1 MLFSPTSLV
10 SKARGWGLPLIAL
23 AASMAVPAFATP
35 PKAPTNLKLRT
46 TLFAQP
52 GLPPPAPATTTAR
65 YYQVT
70 WDDNSLDE
78 SGFRIEVR
86 FGNVGAF
93 SYLDAVAAD
102 IEEYVIPYDFG
113 DNVLVQF
120 RVVAYKHNGSAIES
134 TASTSL
140 GEFVSTLKASTLN
153 APSNFRV
160 AEANDGNLRF
170 TWKDNS
176 TAEWYYQ
183 LFYKKSGDA
192 DSTYATLGS
201 LHLFDNKEG
210 TAATDLTSVTVKH
223 NLQPGQSYHFRL
235 RATRKT
241 DGTFATAVSANHSAI
256 VAPVSYPVAAATS
269 YIVPRLNAPTE
280 LSGEAV
286 DTERI
291 VLRWK
296 DNSFNETGYE
306 VEYRAAGSTGTW
318 QKLTLGA
325 NSNSFTISVGPGGTY
340 EWRVRAVVTGVSDPG
355 DYSNVHTIVMNF
367 VKPQGLVATTSGI
380 SRAVELT
387 WQDTSLSET
396 HYDIYTRLAD
406 EETTDDQWFFAQSM
420 LADTTRATVKTR
432 VENSAE
438 VPLALNLEHEFVV
451 VARYAGT
458 GAESEESNI
467 AKAFVRHGFTSRTYQ
482 PAKKGQPF
490 TYTMAVSNAVER
502 VTWGVTG
509 LPAGLT
515 FDADTGIISGT
526 PEVDG
531 VVTCPMTV
539 TYQTTSATV
548 PLTLRILKEAALP
561 TIIKDIP
568 DITIGT
574 GAQFPVILNDKFAD
588 ADSEMAVRL
597 RTNRGDIDLLL
608 YPSLTPEAVEN
619 FMGYVESGAYNG
631 VIFHRSVPTFIV
643 QGGAYVPVGAPNV
656 FSSLLK
662 RPASINEPGIS
673 NIRGTVAH
681 AKVGGNPDS
690 ATHDFFFNLEDNS
703 LKTNI
708 ELDNQNAGFTV
719 FARVAGGGMSVVDGI
734 ATLPIGVYKDY
745 NTSGGTTASLD
756 RRVIL
761 DGSKVAF
768 EEVPM
773 NVTDATAPTNMDVS
787 RTVQILDARQVSP
800 FKYELVDTPE
810 SNESV
815 ARATIMN
822 DGSLRL
828 EGLMAG
834 TSTITLR
841 ARDLDNNPVEQSFNV
856 TVVKGH
862 AAPVITRQPVSV
874 AVLPGGKA
882 TLTVTATGTN
892 LEYQWRKKVN
902 DAWVPVAGANL
913 KTYSLTNIQAA
924 DTGAFSVLVGNSTT
938 TLTSAEA
945 RVDLRTAPEVTVHPV
960 AKVVEVGQPLVLE
973 TTVTGAPAPVI
984 SWLRSGKAVAGQKLA
999 KLDIPAA
1006 KVTDGGTYVMR
1017 ATNVA
1022 GKDDSDAANVI
1033 VVDKASHLMIALPTK
1048 TVVLKA
1054 QASGP
1059 AMNYRWLRKR
1069 LTDPQP
1075 VDVTDELGRI
1085 TGATTATLTI
1095 KLITPNDAGDY
1106 TCYVEDQADSALN
1119 GTTGAWKVGIAGGVP
1134 SLTAFTPDSA
1144 YVGIEYG
1151 YTIPGGGST
1160 NSTISSFAISGLPA
1174 GLKLDVTTGR
1184 ISGFATKPGEYK
1196 LKVTVKNPKGSSSL
1210 SNVPFTVLPLPEAVV
1225 GAFIGQI
1232 GNSAALNGNKG
1243 GRIDMTVTEGGLI
1256 SGKLTQGKDIFSFT
1270 GKMDQNPGSL
1280 RTSGQAT
1287 VIRKGN
1293 TPLQMSLTA
1302 LAPSGYSDSGNVTGS
1317 LSDGYDAVGFT
1328 AYRNVYSLSK
1338 SRPSPYI
1345 GRFHMAFHLTDDDEG
1360 DDETPQG
1367 TGYAIALLDNN
1378 GVAKISGRLADG
1390 TTLTASSFLGG
1401 QQQFLVYQSLYK
1413 NTGSIVGLAYLQF
1426 IQAITDAEKQLPNRF
1441 RVEGQMNWTRDAQ
1454 ALATERS
1461 YKAGFGP
1468 VALYALGRNYL
1479 PQDAIPLIM
1488 GLPRIPRNASLIFA
1502 EGGVEESDTNPSVAA
1517 LSIGSVP
1524 VIPSGVANEGGI
1536 SLITN
1541 AATGLFS
1548 GSFKLTDPELPTPRS
1563 ASYFGIIIPQIPART
1578 YSDGSG
1584 FAQSDAGGF
1593 GFFTVAQ
1600 LPSDGPPPTTVK
1612 TSPILSGRVNFNPV
1626 PINITQH
1633 PLSQTVNP
1641 GVSVTLTV
1649 AASTSAS
1656 TPITYQWRKNGTNIN
1671 GATTTS
1677 YVINPVTEGAQ
1688 GNYDVVVRTTYST
1701 VISNKAVLDVNDP
1714 VSGVTVTR
1722 TPSANPVG
1730 VGNNVTFTATSQG
1743 VGPFTYQWRKS
1754 DSDILDASATGASYT
1769 LNSVGT
1775 EAAGTYSVRVSSA
1788 ITPAGVTSAG
1798 NVLTVANPISAVV
1811 AQRTPTTESV
1821 NIGGNVTFSVP
1832 TISGSVGPYTYQW
1845 LKNDQNIE
1853 GATASTYVI
1862 DFVNAV
1868 DIGVYTVRVKNAIT
1882 PEGVLSNAVPLDVST
1897 AVANVNAS
1905 RNPSAEGVA
1914 LGTPVT
1920 FLVSTQGAGPFSF
1933 QWKKGGVNIPGATL
1947 ASYSISAVTAED
1959 TGSYTV
1965 LVSNATTPAGVL
1977 SNIVLLS
1984 VQSPVTAVGIS
1995 INPNTSVLEAGQ
2007 SIEFTAT
2014 PNAPGPYT
2022 YQWYKNNEPI
2032 SNAVDGTY
2040 LINGLQESDSGSYR
2054 VEVGNA
2060 VTASPVASQSITISV
2075 VTP

>member
-10 SKARGWGLPLIAL
+10 SKARAWGLPLIAL

-46 TLFAQP
+46 TLVQEP
-52 GLPPPAPATTTAR
+52 GLQPPALPTSTKR
-65 YYQVT
+65 YYHVT

-78 SGFRIEVR
+78 SGFRVEVR

-93 SYLDAVAAD
+93 YLLNSVPSNT
-102 IEEYVIPYDFG
+102 EELLFEYNFG

-120 RVVAYKHNGSAIES
+120 RAVAYKHNGNAIE
-134 TASTSL
+134 TTPSTSFA
-140 GEFVSTLKASTLN
+140 EFVSTLKASSVN
-153 APSNFRV
+153 APTNFRV
-160 AEANDGNLRF
+160 AEVNDGNLRF
-170 TWKDNS
+170 TWKDMS

-183 LFYKKSGDA
+183 IFYKKSGDA
-192 DSTYATLGS
+192 DSTYATLGN
-201 LHLFDNKEG
+201 LHLFDSKEG
-210 TAATDLTSVTVKH
+210 TANTDLTSVTVKH

-241 DGTFATAVSANHSAI
+241 DGTFATAVSSNHSAI

-286 DTERI
+286 DTERL

-306 VEYRAAGSTGTW
+306 MEYRAAGSTGTW
-318 QKLTLGA
+318 QKLTLGP

-355 DYSNVHTIVMNF
+355 DYSNVHTIVMTNF
-367 VKPQGLVATTSGI
+367 IKPQGLVATTSGLSGAI
-380 SRAVELT
+380 ELT

-396 HYDIYTRLAD
+396 NYDIYTRLAD
-406 EETTDDQWFFAQSM
+406 DETTDDQWFFAQSM

-432 VENSAE
+432 VENSAD
-438 VPLALNLEHEFVV
+438 VPLALNVEHEFVV

-467 AKAFVRHGFTSRTYQ
+467 AKAFIRHGFTSRTYQ

-502 VTWGVTG
+502 VSWGVTG

-561 TIIKDIP
+561 TIVKDIP

-719 FARVAGGGMSVVDGI
+719 FARVAGSGMSVVDGI
-734 ATLPIGVYKDY
+734 AGLPIGPY
-745 NTSGGTTASLD
+745 GTTATNG
-756 RRVIL
+756 VIL
-761 DGSKVAF
+761 DGSEIKSNSDSTFGAT
-768 EEVPM
+768 PM
-773 NVTDATAPTNMDVS
+773 NVSGSTAPATMDVNQ
-787 RTVQILDARQVSP
+787 TVQILDARQVSP
-800 FKYELVDTPE
+800 FKYEVVDTPE
-810 SNESV
+810 SHENV
-815 ARATIMN
+815 VRATVMN

-828 EGLMAG
+828 EGLTAG

-856 TVVKGH
+856 TVIKGH
-862 AAPVITRQPVSV
+862 IAPVITRQPISV

-882 TLTVTATGTN
+882 SLTVTATGTN
-892 LEYQWRKKVN
+892 LEYQWRKKVE
-902 DAWVPVAGANL
+902 DAWVPIAGANL

-924 DTGAFSVLVGNSTT
+924 DTGAFSVLVGNSTS

-945 RVDLRTAPEVTVHPV
+945 RVDLRTAPEVIAHPV

-973 TTVTGAPAPVI
+973 TTVTGAPSPVI

-1006 KVTDGGTYVMR
+1006 KVTDGGTYLMR

-1022 GKDDSDAANVI
+1022 GKDESNAANVI
-1033 VVDKASHLMIALPTK
+1033 VVDKTSRLMIALPTK

-1059 AMNYRWLRKR
+1059 AMNYQWLRKR
-1069 LTDPQP
+1069 TSDTQP
-1075 VDVTDELGRI
+1075 VFITDELGRI
-1085 TGATTATLTI
+1085 TGSNTATLTI
-1095 KLITPNDAGDY
+1095 KLLNPNDAGEY

-1119 GTTGAWKVGIAGGVP
+1119 GTTGAWRVGIAGGVP

-1151 YTIPGGGST
+1151 FTIPGGGSA
-1160 NSTISSFAISGLPA
+1160 NSTILSFAISGLPA
-1174 GLKLDVTTGR
+1174 GLKLDATTGR

-1196 LKVTVKNPKGSSSL
+1196 LKVTVKNPKGSSTL

-1270 GKMDQNPGSL
+1270 GKMDQNPGSIS
-1280 RTSGQAT
+1280 TSGQAT

-1302 LAPSGYSDSGNVTGS
+1302 LAPSGYSDSGNVTGT
-1317 LSDGYDAVGFT
+1317 LTDGYDVVGFT
-1328 AYRNVYSLSK
+1328 AYRNVYNVK
-1338 SRPSPYI
+1338 SRPSPEI
-1345 GRFHMAFHLTDDDEG
+1345 GRFHMAFHLPTDQEG
-1360 DDETPQG
+1360 EGGIPQG
-1367 TGYAIALLDNN
+1367 TGYAVALIDSNGIAK
-1378 GVAKISGRLADG
+1378 VSGRLADG
-1390 TTLTASSFLGG
+1390 TTLTSSSFLGG
-1401 QQQFLVYQSLYK
+1401 QQQFLIYQSLYK
-1413 NTGSIVGLAYLQF
+1413 NTGSFVGKVFLQE
-1426 IQAITDAEKQLPNRF
+1426 IQALTEEESKLGPRS
-1441 RVEGQMNWTRDAQ
+1441 RVEGQMIWTRDAQ

-1468 VALYALGRNYL
+1468 VALYALGRTYL
-1479 PQDAIPLIM
+1479 PTDAQPLIM

-1524 VIPSGVANEGGI
+1524 VIPSGVANAGGI

-1584 FAQSDAGGF
+1584 FPQSDAGGF
-1593 GFFTVAQ
+1593 GFFTLAQ
-1600 LPSDGPPPTTVK
+1600 LPSADPPTTVK

-1656 TPITYQWRKNGTNIN
+1656 TPITYQWRKNGANIN

-1722 TPSANPVG
+1722 TPSENPVG

-1743 VGPFTYQWRKS
+1743 VGPFTYQWRKN

-1965 LVSNATTPAGVL
+1965 LVSNATTPEGVL

-2032 SNAVDGTY
+2032 SNAVDGNY